1 MTNEQRPSDE
11 VLEELSINCLIMIQY
26 LEGLTETL
34 KTQQKLNPELN
45 DYFDGS
51 IVVINLLK
59 QRILEKVPQ

>member
-11 VLEELSINCLIMIQY
+11 VLEKLSINCLIMIQY

-34 KTQQKLNPELN
+34 KTQQKLNPQLN